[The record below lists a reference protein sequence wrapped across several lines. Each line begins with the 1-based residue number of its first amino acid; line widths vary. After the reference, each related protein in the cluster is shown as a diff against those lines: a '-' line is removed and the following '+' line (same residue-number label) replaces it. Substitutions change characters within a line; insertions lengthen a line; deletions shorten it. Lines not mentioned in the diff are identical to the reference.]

1 MLTFDE
7 LEASYQL
14 LPQAPTQSGRVRLC
28 VLRLGGG
35 RHQVVDSA
43 RVSPTEGVGGDR
55 WSKGESPDP
64 TCQIT
69 LMEVRIAELVADGE
83 RPLHTPG
90 DNFLVDLDLSEDS
103 LPAGRRLSVGS
114 SLLEVTAT
122 PHLGCAKF
130 RARFGPDALKWVNWR
145 PHRPRR
151 LRGVNCR
158 VIEAGIISVGDVIE
172 VQRP

>member
-7 LEASYQL
+7 LEAFYQL
-14 LPQAPTQSGRVRLC
+14 FPVAPTQSGRVRLC

-35 RHQVVDSA
+35 RHEVADSVQ
-43 RVSPTEGVGGDR
+43 VSPTEGVVGDR
-55 WSKGESPDP
+55 WSQGENRDP

-69 LMEVRIAELVADGE
+69 LMEYRIAELVADGE

-90 DNFLVDLDLSEDS
+90 DNFLVDLDLSEAS
-103 LPAGRRLSVGS
+103 LPAGTRLSIGS

-130 RARFGPDALKWVNWR
+130 RARFGPQALKWVNWR

-151 LRGVNCR
+151 SRGVNCR
-158 VIEAGIISVGDVIE
+158 VIEAGTISVGDVIE